1 MMLNI
6 GTPLYVTSQDGTSQM
21 TFGGVV
27 NAFNG
32 GMSWQQ
38 VEITTDPEESKRLE
52 QKRLAMIRMN
62 ELLRNMTPEQV
73 NKAVDVIQNREDLM
87 TLEEGYG

>member
-1 MMLNI
+1 
-6 GTPLYVTSQDGTSQM
+6 VW
-21 TFGGVV
+21 V

-32 GMSWQQ
+32 GMKWEE

-62 ELLRNMTPEQV
+62 KLLRNMTPEQV
-73 NKAVDVIQNREDLM
+73 NKAVDAIQDREDLM
-87 TLEEGYG
+87 SLEEG